1 MPLLTLCLSVM
12 LHSAPH
18 QPIVGVVYNFVT
30 EELFAA
36 QTGKGAT
43 VNGKPLLVS
52 QCTGESVCMHVSMH
66 VCLCACVCVHMCCVC
81 MVHLDPPFKSCCF
94 SFFQS

>member
-52 QCTGESVCMHVSMH
+52 QCTGESVCQR
-66 VCLCACVCVHMCCVC
+66 ACVPVCTCVMCVWCI
-81 MVHLDPPFKSCCF
+81 
-94 SFFQS
+94 